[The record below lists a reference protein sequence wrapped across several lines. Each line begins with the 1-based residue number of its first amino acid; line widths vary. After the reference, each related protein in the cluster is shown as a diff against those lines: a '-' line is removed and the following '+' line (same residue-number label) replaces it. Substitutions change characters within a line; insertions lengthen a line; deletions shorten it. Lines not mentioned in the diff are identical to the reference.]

1 MNKSYFGKSRGKSR
15 GMTQWQREQGEHE
28 NQSES
33 RPTWQQCRDGEHN
46 AEMESAMYEVRLER
60 WVGARFV
67 RTSQAIYA
75 SELQQ
80 YREVS
85 ESIAFQ
91 ARGPGFRSCSAS
103 S

>member
-1 MNKSYFGKSRGKSR
+1 MAA
-15 GMTQWQREQGEHE
+15 M
-28 NQSES
+28 QSW
-33 RPTWQQCRDGEHN
+33 RAQCRDGEHS

-67 RTSQAIYA
+67 RTSQAIHA

-91 ARGPGFRSCSAS
+91 ARGSCSAAS
-103 S
+103 